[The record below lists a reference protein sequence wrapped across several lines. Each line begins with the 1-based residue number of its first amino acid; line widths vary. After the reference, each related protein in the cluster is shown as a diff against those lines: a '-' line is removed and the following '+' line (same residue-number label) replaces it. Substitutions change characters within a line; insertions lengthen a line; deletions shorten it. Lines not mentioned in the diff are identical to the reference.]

1 MHPRLARASAFLSL
15 ALFLPGTLSNIQFLI
30 YCLSAT
36 CSPVPKN
43 PSNKT
48 SDPNFAYRQLVLQFP
63 KTPRTRPQIP
73 ILPIGNLFSSSQKP
87 LEQDLRSQ
95 FCLSATC
102 SPVPKTL
109 RARLQIT
116 QITQQNMF
124 YRQLVLQAPKASR
137 TRIFRQP

>member
-73 ILPIGNLFSSSQKP
+73 ILPIGNLLSSSKNP
-87 LEQDLRSQ
+87 SSKTSDNTNYPTEYV
-95 FCLSATC
+95 LSATC
-102 SPVPKTL
+102 SPSSQSLSNKN
-109 RARLQIT
+109 LQTTIKK
-116 QITQQNMF
+116 QQ
-124 YRQLVLQAPKASR
+124 K
-137 TRIFRQP
+137 